1 MKKFKFDQKK
11 AQEVQAALENLKN
24 ETLSSLS
31 GECFNGG
38 EWIKLKTGKVT
49 FSSDCPGPI
58 LEGL

>member
-11 AQEVQAALENLKN
+11 ANDVQKALENLKN

-38 EWIKLKTGKVT
+38 EWVKKKTTVK
-49 FSSDCPGPI
+49 FSSDLI
-58 LEGL
+58 ML

>member
-38 EWIKLKTGKVT
+38 EWVKKTTKIK
-49 FSSDCPGPI
+49 FSSDSDSPV
-58 LEGL
+58 LEGF